1 MAFNLTANLNVAVNT
16 GALKAAANQINST
29 LGSVNSL
36 KIGTNSATFAS
47 LAPLKT
53 QISEVTNSIENFGR
67 QAGFAAKRFAAFAIT
82 AGSIITFTNNI
93 REALSAAV
101 DFDRE
106 MIRLRQVSGDT
117 AQDVAAVGEQ
127 ITGLSKNLGVSSKDL
142 VGVAVVLKQ
151 ANLTLAETKD
161 ALEAMAQAALAPNF
175 DNLKDTTEGA
185 IAIMKQFKVEAKDL
199 GAALGSVNAVAGEFA
214 VEASDIIEA
223 IRKTGGA
230 FKSAGGNLNELIALF
245 TSVRQT
251 TRESAESIGTG
262 LRTIF
267 TRIQRNDTANALKEI
282 GINLRYTADE
292 AKALGD
298 VGLEQQFVG
307 PYEAIKRLSSGLS
320 ELRSTDPRFSA
331 IVEQLG
337 GYRQISKVIPLI
349 QEFATAQKALGV
361 AQAGSVSLAVNAGQA
376 QDALAVKLQKLK
388 ESFFEVGRSIVNSPG
403 FRSLADTFIGA
414 ATSVL
419 SLINSLKGLLPLFT
433 ALAAVKIGQGIGS
446 FATGFVKGAGA
457 DNSSARTTATRR
469 ASGGFLRMQK
479 GGIVPGS
486 GSGDKVPAL
495 LEPGEMVIP
504 KKYARGG
511 SISVNK
517 MPSLA
522 IQRKLNDPNIPDDN
536 YTTGKTINKKDKFKY
551 KISTVFVDG
560 GPKSL
565 EGDFRQQGSSFEII
579 AADKLKADRI
589 AKGKK
594 GSNAPVDLDKNG
606 FPYEVKNVK
615 EPVDNAQIVDKLA
628 RYRLQKF
635 KNDAFKNKPSEDS
648 IDLGE
653 IGLVY
658 NSAKINANAANK
670 KAFGKVKGITE
681 EKEIGRKKRVAAL
694 TPENTISYKAF
705 GGPIYRQ
712 RFMNGNKVGL
722 DGKTFLERSWNPGVE
737 VIKKELKLV
746 GRTKIAKPP
755 VDSDMWERSIGFPK
769 EMNSEAYQNTP
780 DFIKLAEQY
789 VGTRKANQYK
799 RVIEHR
805 RNYDELIRKHNEEM
819 ELREQPR
826 EALPNEVIPK
836 DNITSRTTQYSE
848 AIKKHQSILYSPQ
861 NRRIQKQIDDLI
873 PSIGQSIQGN
883 ALGNFSPSQNMARS
897 FDNTRQVNKDGEVKI
912 KSSKSTMRHELGG
925 HGLQY
930 AAKKPGS
937 RLADSTFGAIDM
949 SKYSTKGEG
958 SGLETYLAEAQA
970 QFVEGRNPK
979 EKLKKFRDFSSSMS
993 YAASYGSRFH
1003 RDVANSMLESS
1014 MVPTSNML
1022 SGVDNDTTTS
1032 VIEKMVKDRYKPN
1045 SRTAKQKITGLK
1057 PVGPLGS
1064 VAFRFL
1070 GSSPQNQED
1079 KAFLRNQK
1087 QGTLN
1092 RFNGGSIYRQRFM
1105 EGNEARSKPFPKG
1118 LYPEEILGF
1127 TKGYIPQGPEL
1138 TSAFRR
1144 AALIHHSDRGGLPEN
1159 MAQVNAAFQRLK
1171 DRSDLKK
1178 ARSQSGPKTAN
1189 SPTPPPKNNAQSEDQ
1204 MFRSI
1209 FGDAPTKAEARSQW
1223 QGTNPE
1229 TFTRPNRFDSFEA
1242 VRNAS
1247 QFREKE
1253 EAAKTMNASSAY
1265 TDRQK
1270 AAKAKRKF
1278 AYGGDVV
1285 RQKFASGKFVAKDTK
1300 GNIVRDSV
1308 DAATEEEMRDKI
1320 RQMGY
1325 FVISLKMVDAKKAS
1339 QQKLQERQD
1348 RRDQAKERA
1357 KELRR
1362 YWNMNETDTG
1372 DINTSRSPKRGQS
1385 LAIEESERQNLDAR
1399 GILAGPA
1406 GAIAGGI
1413 TGAVA
1418 GTIFGG
1424 IPGAF
1429 IGGTLGFG
1437 AGAVGGMMYEKSR
1450 KSEDEKNKGLAR
1462 FSYQDE
1468 QGKKGSIP
1476 ARDKDEAI
1484 RKLSFDGIT
1493 PKNMRRVAPERS
1505 WGEYLEQK
1513 RNDIFGIKKAS
1524 IEETNRESRSRERKF
1539 SKSIGK
1545 GDAPPIMVR
1554 KPSKKTKESK
1564 DIYKPLPALA
1574 LDPTLGKS
1582 VAITKEMMEER
1593 KKDRGF
1599 ASGGL
1604 VPGTGN
1610 SDTVPMDLD
1619 EGSFVIRKSSVNKIG
1634 ADNLA
1639 SAHKFASGGKV
1650 PALLTPGEYVY
1661 SPSEAKKIGA
1671 NKLHEMNSFAKFK
1684 KGGEVGN
1691 SIVSDTFLNSP
1702 KNLKKILLTLVDQ
1715 IMESD
1720 PNISKKDAKR
1730 EATRIVSEIK
1740 VQNQTSNQAIGN
1752 VAKADQ
1758 DISAE
1763 KSNIGVFNTELK
1775 GFGKTL
1781 STLGKEATSLAEALQ
1796 KNTDAA
1802 DASYTAELALRAKG
1816 TAIVAA
1822 RDAKKAAGQ
1831 DLTKENIRVGSAQTK
1846 VNELKD
1852 KKKDME
1858 EARQAKIDA
1867 ADQKIAAAEQA
1878 KILKSQQKVDIS
1890 KNVKRI
1896 DNITG
1901 SINVLRAQREQKL
1914 DRGQSTDAIDAK
1926 IEEQKRKRRVATK
1939 EMADKVAAGPD
1950 TKKEQAAIDRA
1961 KAQKAEAEKPLKS
1974 KVIDKQITKAEAA
1987 LTTATNA
1994 RNTKSTTPVDTSKE
2008 DAQILKLNQDY
2019 QKLLNDRN
2027 TNAQNRVAIENSITA
2042 VGTKQLNVQNEI
2054 LKTEQSIKDAESN
2067 IQKAETA
2074 KAAAKA
2080 SGEKATRSFQVNAK
2094 GEIVNEKGRPI
2105 GQTKPITTPDSIK
2118 EISKQREKEYA
2129 KQNGGKDPRKGERE
2143 DIRSG
2148 IVNEYRVATE
2158 KQLRAKAQKEGKPV
2172 SELQIQSM
2180 TDQYTKQFAQGKRG
2194 AVFNKQGEVIGDRSL
2209 GSKLIKGG
2217 DYKES
2222 GDLTFQGK
2230 VKDFGSRALF
2240 GSKRTDFEAG
2250 SEGERQFKQDRA
2262 SGYANRITTAA
2273 VGGSLLASGMRA
2285 GAPEVSS
2292 LAKANEQ
2299 GVVVEDKAQQEAYR
2313 STLAFA
2319 GAIEKAGTYAATTAT
2334 AFSALGPVGTLVG
2347 GALGG
2352 LVGLIKGYA
2361 DGAKEA
2367 EAQIREVKLAA
2378 ALTGLQGTFDK
2389 LNTGLRTFDDT
2400 IAESIA
2406 ANQKIIT
2413 EANAGKAFVEAGGE
2427 KNGFDRLIS
2436 GITGGGFGGFDVKK
2450 FNELNSKSQKEAG
2463 AAQIVPLTNILNKQ
2477 AEQLGS
2483 SAVKQAGGNAGTLDY
2498 KDFAASLDAKLT
2510 SGGGG
2515 FNNQQIQKIAN
2526 ARNVSF
2532 DDVKKEIVK
2541 VMKDSFKAAQLE
2553 KTQKEAVTAN
2563 QRSINSMTLLS
2574 EAVVAAANSVESFS
2588 NKLSTNESLFS
2599 GGIGSTKVTGISNQF
2614 DQKSTPDFNAF
2625 NSSVSR
2631 LSDSL
2636 GSYGNEFK
2644 AQGNAINAA
2653 SQALPSL
2660 LAGAVEDPVGG
2671 QDISVQIA
2679 NGLREALSA
2688 QGIKGVGAEKV
2699 VSSVAGNVSG
2709 QEYTKLLAEAGGDV
2723 SKVAEK
2729 LLGNIKDP
2737 FLNAAKD
2744 ISQKLENASNQY
2756 ISGLEN
2762 LAQRQK
2768 QIGESFKNLE
2778 GAKLQRD
2785 KFTAETV
2792 ATNAGLPSQAGNLI
2806 SVDRQMQGFRTNQE
2820 RLTGTKG
2827 PEAQDSR
2834 VIGDNLKRTQE
2845 RIRELEPK
2853 VQNASGAEGGG
2864 AAFRGA
2870 ASELVKLKSE
2880 ASNLQES
2887 LKNLADQSNN
2897 LAILE
2902 GKLGQVRQ
2910 ERDNETQRGREFLTA
2925 DPKERQ
2931 KILRDR
2937 VQGQG
2942 LLRQAQAQGGNVS
2955 NFSSEQNKAL
2965 FAFLDSFGPVG
2976 KDIADNIVRNT
2987 TGLGKKKPEEDM
2999 LVGKLAK
3006 VYDEQVKANQELI
3019 GNQRSLQTDYFSQLT
3034 KQNTTFY
3041 SNLDKFIAGMEK
3053 SQVQDEKNRE
3063 VAKSAKIKDV
3073 KEKSGFLREAGVTDE
3088 NLKDV
3093 TANKGKISEVIK
3105 AREALGQ
3112 EQDRSVNI
3120 TKSMQEDDFSN
3131 SLRNSFG
3138 KSENTGENAAKEIAS
3153 KGETLNDILS
3163 KIGLTGKQSTLVR
3176 EKATTAVTEDKKLNI
3191 QDAIKR
3197 AIETVQIQTV
3207 DEAKKRVATAETG
3220 AGTLG
3225 INIANKAQEQGINAE
3240 KFESSLA
3247 AVTELNQG
3255 IGVKLTTA
3263 ASTATANIDRL
3274 SASINS
3280 LGAQQQGIAPVNVN
3294 ANPAQAIGFAVG
3306 GPAFS
3311 PRGSDTVPAMLTPGE
3326 FVVNRSATQRNLP
3339 LLQSIN
3345 SGKTS
3350 YLADGGEVLGKR
3362 IKASEDVM
3370 KIWDTPG
3377 LKQEEK
3383 IASIRNI
3390 ISNKYNSLKESS
3402 LTNVPNG
3409 IEGEPRK
3416 SAASAILQEVISSLS
3431 MGQIP
3436 KNESAKRVIDSNGG
3450 IEALQDFGNIFGDF
3464 KTKGE
3469 AETGFGNKKKEIEDK
3484 YNEYKK
3490 DMINQR
3496 LLDPEKS
3503 YDNFIKLNRVDRN
3516 FEDLKKYT
3524 PESIRKSLSGTTIS
3538 AGKDATWVDYALVLG
3553 SGIAATAAAPVV
3565 LPALGVGTAA
3575 GTLATAF
3582 ATSGVALA
3590 GASITSGN
3598 IKAYQA
3604 LTEAEKDTRR
3614 MEAYTIDAGANFSG
3628 GFLYA
3633 GNTAGPIAKKVLE
3646 AKDQKTFSNETN
3658 QMLKAFEKVS
3668 QDGETAQFQMPGSI
3682 YGKNNV
3688 DMKALKDTY
3697 FYNGWMRSNG
3707 GIDIDKESPAWEG
3720 IKNYGTKSAIYADFY
3735 KLKNEPVYTPAQ
3747 QIQKFL
3753 QAKDKGFASKYL
3765 IPPELTSYDQFIVNP
3780 EYLKSL
3786 NAAGTKDIDANID
3799 AKIPQ
3804 YIATIANL
3812 KAQKKDIVSEKKKD
3826 NVVANIANEE
3836 GTTPIDT
3843 QIRMAENEVLAARG
3857 NKELESKKKAEL
3869 EILKLRRT
3877 SYNQIGLTSNEKL
3890 KNAYGQNRPEINE
3903 NYVNSKAYLTQIKE
3917 GTGEKFVATDMGK
3930 EDELFLKRQ
3939 GDAGRLAQIGLR
3951 REVQAGAILGKMVKL
3966 KGIFAKNQ
3974 GEELNKKEFAEIGK
3988 DPNQLIPLGL
3998 KEYASLYEGQKG
4010 SLAKEDF
4017 DNPKL
4022 ILPFQKEILSSY
4034 FKQQGS
4040 TRSLAISGKGL
4051 LDFIDQY
4058 SNIKDTK
4065 GFVEA
4070 KVKQAGPD
4078 AIPLVVRAIEEGK
4091 INALG
4096 VLNAA
4101 AANVG
4106 GISRKSLEG
4115 AIGRNADFNLL
4126 DKLSEKQEG
4135 KAQKIVRPFSGI
4147 DFIEGEDGAYA
4158 TIKAVSGKGQVSMS
4172 ANNTALRIAAPY
4184 LPKSIYNQDILAG
4197 QAYTDEGL
4205 KQLAGDRPTL
4215 GSPNSSFTFPAD
4227 GPSLF
4232 TTEDFLNAVSNS
4244 QGYATISSKAVVV
4257 EEDVEGKKQRK
4268 IDYKR
4273 NLDVANIENSKT
4285 REAMKNRLKHI
4296 NDVEG
4301 MNKQN
4306 QPEENKNVV
4315 KGEPNEFQAA
4325 IIKERNEQKELSLRL
4340 PRATQQQQLFEGQYG
4355 ELSVE
4360 SRLNRGEITREEAAA
4375 QIERE
4380 RQTRKMSSG
4389 GVVNYLSSGGVPSH
4403 SPNPDPSFFKPKGTD
4418 TVPAMLTPGEFV
4430 INASATAKHGDLLS
4444 AINSGKDVGYSATGG
4459 LVYLEDGG
4467 QARKKAFY
4475 EKMNRQKKYEEE
4487 SRYLVDDKNK
4497 DKYTYMQDRK
4507 DDLESTSNRATQT
4520 FSRRQNQFLQDED
4533 SSNNDATNII
4543 FDAMGIT
4550 GLAKAGI
4557 SAISKFAMKPSLE
4570 TALHGAK
4577 HVGKDYLKEKAQH
4590 KGIDLLKSNTEKLL
4604 GYASGGLVSYLYNG
4618 GYSQRRANLAAYSGS
4633 ENEYVIDQEE
4643 VGKQNTTD
4651 ITNRIA
4657 AKNQAENNAF
4667 QMFSNTRFNDGTGS
4681 LFDNTQAGFSTGSG
4695 GVSAQQALSFQ
4706 DPTKPGGEGVT
4717 SAAMGMLGD
4726 VQSRMRGGNNPF
4738 GNISATGA
4746 EVNAL
4751 KTAKANEPE
4760 IQKQY
4765 DEYKKFIEEQKKQ
4778 QEEEESGSTYASLG
4792 GLIYAVNG
4800 LTTLSPA
4807 NPFATDEYL
4816 REKLKKEAEQ
4826 KKQRELKD
4834 DWARQL
4840 RSQQARNAIE
4850 QQKMQVFRNNQNKP
4864 RQQQPEQWQ
4873 INWQQQQQASG
4884 YKNPYAAL
4892 QSKSMFPEQR
4902 QQQSENFQDQRAYQA
4917 NQEMYGGPSAQP
4929 AFKASNYEG
4938 SFFNQATQEQ
4948 RVQRDPNRKQLS
4960 LFGMNLGSY
4969 STGGNVDT
4977 IPAMLTPGE
4986 FVVNKKASSK
4996 NSSLLHAIN
5005 SGKEVIGYRTGG
5017 SVGNIRG
5024 KKVDPI
5030 ESGINELTGKLS
5042 GVGNKFVQ
5050 SGDSF
5055 KIGANANEKGAQNIL
5070 ASSSKFN
5077 SGVGSFADSANKI
5090 SKRKGYN
5097 SGGMVNYFADG
5108 GFTPRGTDTVPAMLT
5123 PGEFV
5128 VNRQSTSKNLNLLK
5142 NINSNASY
5150 MSNGGLMY
5158 ARRGRAVESQQ
5169 QDSTSAIDMTS
5180 VTQLADAINK
5190 LGTTFLKPFGEQIDT
5205 FKAYAEALQ
5214 TQVNKIPSVIN
5225 IEVMGNLNASLNIDF
5240 NPEGVYTAVT
5250 QATEELKGWIVTQ
5263 IDKQLKNEMNS

>member
-1 MAFNLTANLNVAVNT
+1 MAFNLTANLNVAVNS

-47 LAPLKT
+47 LTPLKT
-53 QISEVTNSIENFGR
+53 QLSEVTNSIENFGR
-67 QAGFAAKRFAAFAIT
+67 QAGFAAKRFAAFAVT
-82 AGSIITFTNNI
+82 AGSIIAFTNTMKQ
-93 REALSAAV
+93 AVSAAV

-106 MIRLRQVSGDT
+106 MVRLRQVSSDT
-117 AQDVAAVGEQ
+117 VQDVAAVGDQ
-127 ITGLSKNLGVSSKDL
+127 VTNLSKNLGVSSKDL
-142 VGVAVVLKQ
+142 IGVAVVLKQ
-151 ANLTLAETKD
+151 ANLTLSETKD

-185 IAIMKQFKVEAKDL
+185 IAIMKQFKVEARDL

-230 FKSAGGNLNELIALF
+230 FKAAGGNLNELIALF

-292 AKALGD
+292 ARALGD

-433 ALAAVKIGQGIGS
+433 ALAAVKIGQSIGS

-457 DNSSARTTATRR
+457 DSSSARTNKKAD
-469 ASGGFLRMQK
+469 GGFLRMRT

-486 GSGDKVPAL
+486 GTGDKVPAL
-495 LEPGEMVIP
+495 LEPGEMVVPRNQVRRSKYLKGGDVSSVKYNKTVDGDSLNVGVVPTRARFRTSTRLEGVDAYELNKGTKKEREKGQQAKAITE
-504 KKYARGG
+504 KYAASNYQDSDKLTNLFKGKGQDKYGRPMFTD
-511 SISVNK
+511 NK
-517 MPSLA
+517 LA
-522 IQRKLNDPNIPDDN
+522 GLLIRSKVAIAYNG
-536 YTTGKTINKKDKFKY
+536 TGKRATEGQAEDINTAIGGKDPTK
-551 KISTVFVDG
+551 
-560 GPKSL
+560 
-565 EGDFRQQGSSFEII
+565 
-579 AADKLKADRI
+579 
-589 AKGKK
+589 
-594 GSNAPVDLDKNG
+594 
-606 FPYEVKNVK
+606 
-615 EPVDNAQIVDKLA
+615 
-628 RYRLQKF
+628 
-635 KNDAFKNKPSEDS
+635 
-648 IDLGE
+648 
-653 IGLVY
+653 
-658 NSAKINANAANK
+658 
-670 KAFGKVKGITE
+670 
-681 EKEIGRKKRVAAL
+681 
-694 TPENTISYKAF
+694 KAF
-705 GGPIYRQ
+705 GGP
-712 RFMNGNKVGL
+712 
-722 DGKTFLERSWNPGVE
+722 
-737 VIKKELKLV
+737 
-746 GRTKIAKPP
+746 
-755 VDSDMWERSIGFPK
+755 
-769 EMNSEAYQNTP
+769 
-780 DFIKLAEQY
+780 
-789 VGTRKANQYK
+789 
-799 RVIEHR
+799 
-805 RNYDELIRKHNEEM
+805 
-819 ELREQPR
+819 
-826 EALPNEVIPK
+826 
-836 DNITSRTTQYSE
+836 
-848 AIKKHQSILYSPQ
+848 
-861 NRRIQKQIDDLI
+861 
-873 PSIGQSIQGN
+873 
-883 ALGNFSPSQNMARS
+883 
-897 FDNTRQVNKDGEVKI
+897 
-912 KSSKSTMRHELGG
+912 
-925 HGLQY
+925 
-930 AAKKPGS
+930 
-937 RLADSTFGAIDM
+937 
-949 SKYSTKGEG
+949 
-958 SGLETYLAEAQA
+958 
-970 QFVEGRNPK
+970 
-979 EKLKKFRDFSSSMS
+979 
-993 YAASYGSRFH
+993 
-1003 RDVANSMLESS
+1003 
-1014 MVPTSNML
+1014 
-1022 SGVDNDTTTS
+1022 
-1032 VIEKMVKDRYKPN
+1032 
-1045 SRTAKQKITGLK
+1045 
-1057 PVGPLGS
+1057 
-1064 VAFRFL
+1064 
-1070 GSSPQNQED
+1070 
-1079 KAFLRNQK
+1079 
-1087 QGTLN
+1087 
-1092 RFNGGSIYRQRFM
+1092 IYRQRFM

-1189 SPTPPPKNNAQSEDQ
+1189 SPPPPPKNNAQSEDQ

-1209 FGDAPTKAEARSQW
+1209 FGDAPTKDEARSQW
-1223 QGTNPE
+1223 KGTNPE

-1253 EAAKTMNASSAY
+1253 ELSKTMNASSAY

-1308 DAATEEEMRDKI
+1308 DAATEDEMRQKI

-1325 FVISLKMVDAKKAS
+1325 FVISLKLVAAKKAS

-1372 DINTSRSPKRGQS
+1372 DINTSRPPKRGNS
-1385 LAIEESERQNLDAR
+1385 LAIEESERQERDAK

-1413 TGAVA
+1413 TGAVGGA
-1418 GTIFGG
+1418 LLGG

-1476 ARDKDEAI
+1476 ARDKEEAL
-1484 RKLSFDGIT
+1484 RKLSLMNDGIT
-1493 PKNMRRVAPERS
+1493 PINTNIRRIAPERS

-1564 DIYKPLPALA
+1564 KYSEDIYKPLPALA

-1593 KKDRGF
+1593 KKARGF

-1619 EGSFVIRKSSVNKIG
+1619 EGSFVIKKSSVNSIG
-1634 ADNLA
+1634 IDNLA
-1639 SAHKFASGGKV
+1639 NAHKFASGGKV

-1671 NKLHEMNSFAKFK
+1671 NKLHQMNSFAKFK

-1702 KNLKKILLTLVDQ
+1702 NNLKKILLTLVDQ

-1720 PNISKKDAKR
+1720 PEISKKDAKA

-1752 VAKADQ
+1752 VARADQ

-1802 DASYTAELALRAKG
+1802 DASYTAELELRAKG

-1822 RDAKKAAGQ
+1822 RDAKAAAGQ
-1831 DLTKENIRVGSAQTK
+1831 DLTKENTRVGSAQTK

-1867 ADQKIAAAEQA
+1867 ADQRIAAAEQA
-1878 KILKSQQKVDIS
+1878 KITKEAQPVDLTQENKRVVSTKQKVDDLKQKKKDMQEAKQAKIDAASQRLAEAEEAKRLKSQQPVNLKSETAKVG
-1890 KNVKRI
+1890 
-1896 DNITG
+1896 NITG
-1901 SINVLRAQREQKL
+1901 RISVLEARKKSKL
-1914 DRGQSTDAIDAK
+1914 DAGESVRVVNAQIAEAK
-1926 IEEQKRKRRVATK
+1926 RQRDVLTK
-1939 EMADKVAAGPD
+1939 QMADKTAAGPN
-1950 TKKEQAAIDRA
+1950 TKKEQEEIDKAKDELA
-1961 KAQKAEAEKPLKS
+1961 KASKPLKTKNIDTKIMRAEDALTQATTARDNKVPNTKKEQEEIDKAKAEKLEAEKPLKS
-1974 KVIDKQITKAEAA
+1974 KAIDAKITKAESA

-1994 RNTKSTTPVDTSKE
+1994 RDTKARTAVDTSKE

-2054 LKTEQSIKDAESN
+2054 LKTEQSIKDAEAN

-2118 EISKQREKEYA
+2118 QISKQREKEYA
-2129 KQNGGKDPRKGERE
+2129 KQNDGKAPRKSERE

-2148 IVNEYRVATE
+2148 IVNEYRAATE
-2158 KQLRAKAQKEGKPV
+2158 KQLRAKAQKEVKPV

-2194 AVFNKQGEVIGDRSL
+2194 AVFNKQGELTGDKSL

-2230 VKDFGSRALF
+2230 VKDFGQRLV

-2250 SEGERQFKQDRA
+2250 AEGERQFKQDRA

-2313 STLAFA
+2313 STLQFA

-2347 GALGG
+2347 GALGAF
-2352 LVGLIKGYA
+2352 VGLIKGYA
-2361 DGAKEA
+2361 DGTKEA
-2367 EAQIREVKLAA
+2367 EAQIREVKLGA

-2483 SAVKQAGGNAGTLDY
+2483 SAVRQAGGNAGTLDY
-2498 KDFAASLDAKLT
+2498 KDFAASLDTKLT

-2515 FNNQQIQKIAN
+2515 FNNAQIQKIAN

-2553 KTQKEAVTAN
+2553 KTQKEAVTVN
-2563 QRSINSMTLLS
+2563 QRSINSMALLS

-2588 NKLSTNESLFS
+2588 NRLSTNESFFS

-2614 DQKSTPDFNAF
+2614 DQKSTPDFNSF
-2625 NSSVSR
+2625 NSAVSK

-2636 GSYGNEFK
+2636 GTYGNEFK
-2644 AQGNAINAA
+2644 TQGNAINAA

-2660 LAGAVEDPVGG
+2660 LAGAIEDPVGG
-2671 QDISVQIA
+2671 QDIAIQIA
-2679 NGLREALSA
+2679 SGLREALSA
-2688 QGIKGVGAEKV
+2688 QGISGAGAERV

-2744 ISQKLENASNQY
+2744 ISQRLENASNQY

-2827 PEAQDSR
+2827 AEAQDSR

-2942 LLRQAQAQGGNVS
+2942 LLKQAQAQGGNVS

-3063 VAKSAKIKDV
+3063 VQKSARIKDV
-3073 KEKSGFLREAGVTDE
+3073 QEKSGFLREAGVTDE

-3093 TANKGKISEVIK
+3093 TANKGKISSLIK
-3105 AREALGQ
+3105 AREEKKEADKKYSNVGESLRGD
-3112 EQDRSVNI
+3112 EFK
-3120 TKSMQEDDFSN
+3120 KSIGSSFSN
-3131 SLRNSFG
+3131 KQG
-3138 KSENTGENAAKEIAS
+3138 PEAAKEIAAKS
-3153 KGETLNDILS
+3153 DTLNEILS
-3163 KIGLTGKQSTLVR
+3163 KIGLSGKESKSVQS
-3176 EKATTAVTEDKKLNI
+3176 EAIATVSEGGNI
-3191 QDAIKR
+3191 QDAITK
-3197 AIETVQIQTV
+3197 AVQNVTQQTNKDAREKV
-3207 DEAKKRVATAETG
+3207 SKSEQE
-3220 AGTLG
+3220 LG
-3225 INIANKAQEQGINAE
+3225 GSNSLGVKIANKAEDQGINAE
-3240 KFESSLA
+3240 KFESSLT
-3247 AVTELNQG
+3247 AVSELNQG
-3255 IGVKLTTA
+3255 IGVKLTA
-3263 ASTATANIDRL
+3263 AADAATANINRL
-3274 SASINS
+3274 SASIS
-3280 LGAQQQGIAPVNVN
+3280 GLAAQQQGIAPVNANV
-3294 ANPAQAIGFAVG
+3294 NPAQAIGFAIG
-3306 GPAFS
+3306 GQAFS
-3311 PRGSDTVPAMLTPGE
+3311 PRGTDTVPAMLTPGE
-3326 FVVNRSATQRNLP
+3326 FVVNRSAAQQNLP
-3339 LLQSIN
+3339 LLKSIN

-3350 YLADGGEVLGKR
+3350 YLAEGGEVLDKR
-3362 IKASEDVM
+3362 IKASEEVM
-3370 KIWDTPG
+3370 NIWNQVGPTNEQ
-3377 LKQEEK
+3377 KTAAIK
-3383 IASIRNI
+3383 SNI
-3390 ISNKYNSLKESS
+3390 KGKYDSLVKSS
-3402 LTNVPNG
+3402 LSNVP
-3409 IEGEPRK
+3409 
-3416 SAASAILQEVISSLS
+3416 SAIVKPEDREKTSLSILSEVISSLS
-3431 MGQIP
+3431 SGQLSQNPNVKKTI
-3436 KNESAKRVIDSNGG
+3436 EENGG
-3450 IEALQDFGNIFGDF
+3450 FEALQDFGNIFSNF
-3464 KTKGE
+3464 KQIQIKEGSSQE
-3469 AETGFGNKKKEIEDK
+3469 AKTTLNKEYESIKKEISDK
-3484 YNEYKK
+3484 GG
-3490 DMINQR
+3490 
-3496 LLDPEKS
+3496 
-3503 YDNFIKLNRVDRN
+3503 
-3516 FEDLKKYT
+3516 
-3524 PESIRKSLSGTTIS
+3524 LS
-3538 AGKDATWVDYALVLG
+3538 
-3553 SGIAATAAAPVV
+3553 
-3565 LPALGVGTAA
+3565 
-3575 GTLATAF
+3575 
-3582 ATSGVALA
+3582 
-3590 GASITSGN
+3590 
-3598 IKAYQA
+3598 
-3604 LTEAEKDTRR
+3604 TENLEKDK
-3614 MEAYTIDAGANFSG
+3614 
-3628 GFLYA
+3628 
-3633 GNTAGPIAKKVLE
+3633 AKKVKEKLIPLMLNYGPDAVDDHTK
-3646 AKDQKTFSNETN
+3646 AKFDNDATSDTTWRRTIGAGLQQVTSAFGLIRPLQRKVARVFDLDNYLRGHRAYKDARITGTFIDHFSDLTTNSIKEDDYPKLSKNVRGGLFTTFHNGDAQKSNAFSG
-3658 QMLKAFEKVS
+3658 S
-3668 QDGETAQFQMPGSI
+3668 QGDF
-3682 YGKNNV
+3682 Y
-3688 DMKALKDTY
+3688 DTY
-3697 FYNGWMRSNG
+3697 FWNGPEKQKALAWKSG
-3707 GIDIDKESPAWEG
+3707 GEKWKG
-3720 IKNYGTKSAIYADFY
+3720 IKNYGDKHTDTDVNLLEEESKKKIPTRKELIENY
-3735 KLKNEPVYTPAQ
+3735 LKEKKIIDWN
-3747 QIQKFL
+3747 K
-3753 QAKDKGFASKYL
+3753 KYN
-3765 IPPELTSYDQFIVNP
+3765 IPEKIESLDQFQINP
-3780 EYLKSL
+3780 DYFKNIGAESNK
-3786 NAAGTKDIDANID
+3786 GIDADID

-3812 KAQKKDIVSEKKKD
+3812 KAQKKDIVSEKKQE
-3826 NVVANIANEE
+3826 NIVANIANEE

-3890 KNAYGQNRPEINE
+3890 RNAYGQNRPEIDKS
-3903 NYVNSKAYLTQIKE
+3903 YVDSKAYLTQIKE

-3951 REVQAGAILGKMVKL
+3951 REVQASAILGKMVKL

-3998 KEYASLYEGQKG
+3998 KEYNNLYSGQKG

-4022 ILPFQKEILSSY
+4022 ILPFQKEIVGSF
-4034 FKQQGS
+4034 FKQQAS

-4065 GFVEA
+4065 GFVDA

-4091 INALG
+4091 INALS

-4115 AIGRNADFNLL
+4115 AIGRNKDFNLL

-4147 DFIEGEDGAYA
+4147 DFAEGEDGAYA
-4158 TIKAVSGKGQVSMS
+4158 TIKAATGKGQVSMS
-4172 ANNTALRIAAPY
+4172 AKNTALRIAAPY
-4184 LPKSIYNQDILAG
+4184 KSLSSTLSAATDVITTAFSNPMAALAKFAAVAPSING
-4197 QAYTDEGL
+4197 NELADQAYTNDGL

-4227 GPSLF
+4227 GPGLF
-4232 TTEDFLNAVSNS
+4232 TTEDFLNLVSNS
-4244 QGYATISSKAVVV
+4244 PGYATISSKAVVV
-4257 EEDVEGKKQRK
+4257 EEDVDGKKQRK

-4273 NLDVANIENSKT
+4273 NLDVANIENAKT
-4285 REAMKNRLKHI
+4285 REAMKNRLKQMKGETKAI
-4296 NDVEG
+4296 A
-4301 MNKQN
+4301 
-4306 QPEENKNVV
+4306 PEENKNVV

-4325 IIKERNEQKELSLRL
+4325 IIKEQKEQSALAARL
-4340 PRATQQQQLFEGQYG
+4340 PRATKEQQLFEGQYG

-4375 QIERE
+4375 QIERQ
-4380 RQTRKMSSG
+4380 RQARKMSSG
-4389 GVVNYLSSGGVPSH
+4389 GMVSYLSSGGVPSH

-4459 LVYLEDGG
+4459 IVYLEDGG

-4475 EKMNRQKKYEEE
+4475 EKMNRQKKYEED

-4520 FSRRQNQFLQDED
+4520 FSRRQNQFLQNED
-4533 SSNNDATNII
+4533 NSNNAATDMVFN
-4543 FDAMGIT
+4543 AMGMT

-4577 HVGKDYLKEKAQH
+4577 HVGKDYLQEKVQH
-4590 KGIDLLKSNTEKLL
+4590 KGVDLFKSNTEKLL
-4604 GYASGGLVSYLYNG
+4604 GYASGGLVSYLYDG
-4618 GYSQRRANLAAYSGS
+4618 GYLKRRANLGSYSGS
-4633 ENEYVIDQEE
+4633 EEETSLTVDQEGYIDNI
-4643 VGKQNTTD
+4643 GKATTSD

-4751 KTAKANEPE
+4751 KTAKANESG
-4760 IQKQY
+4760 IQSNSDEFKKQIK
-4765 DEYKKFIEEQKKQ
+4765 EYLEEQKKQ
-4778 QEEEESGSTYASLG
+4778 QEEESGSTYASLG
-4792 GLIYAVNG
+4792 GLIYAENG

-4816 REKLKKEAEQ
+4816 RAKLKKEAEE
-4826 KKQRELKD
+4826 KKQRELQD
-4834 DWARQL
+4834 DWARQQ
-4840 RSQQARNAIE
+4840 RSTLARNAIE
-4850 QQKMQVFRNNQNKP
+4850 RQRANRFRSQLQVNQNPQQQSQQQK
-4864 RQQQPEQWQ
+4864 
-4873 INWQQQQQASG
+4873 QQAAL
-4884 YKNPYAAL
+4884 AAL
-4892 QSKSMFPEQR
+4892 QSGPRPSNFAGKLP
-4902 QQQSENFQDQRAYQA
+4902 QQQAQQRPQ
-4917 NQEMYGGPSAQP
+4917 NLQVAQP
-4929 AFKASNYEG
+4929 AFQSSNYAE
-4938 SFFNQATQEQ
+4938 SFFNQVPQQQMQQQPQEQ
-4948 RVQRDPNRKQLS
+4948 MPSGYRQMAAFAKKRQEQPQQPQRQKLS
-4960 LFGMNLGSY
+4960 FLGMDLGSY

-4986 FVVNKKASSK
+4986 FVVNKQASSK
-4996 NSSLLHAIN
+4996 NYSLLHAIN
-5005 SGKEVIGYRTGG
+5005 SGKEVTGFRTGG

-5055 KIGANANEKGAQNIL
+5055 KSGANANKEGSQNIL
-5070 ASSSKFN
+5070 ASSSRFN
-5077 SGVGSFADSANKI
+5077 AGVGSFADSANKM

-5097 SGGMVNYFADG
+5097 SGGLVNYFADG

-5128 VNRQSTSKNLNLLK
+5128 VNRESTSKNLNLLK
-5142 NINSNASY
+5142 HINGNTSY
-5150 MSNGGLMY
+5150 MSNGGVMY
-5158 ARRGRAVESQQ
+5158 ARRGAFVPNQQ
-5169 QDSTSAIDMTS
+5169 ENATPAIDMTS

-5214 TQVNKIPSVIN
+5214 TQVNKIPSIIN

-5263 IDKQLKNEMNS
+5263 IGKQLKNEMNS

>member
-1 MAFNLTANLNVAVNT
+1 MAFNLTANLNVAVNS

-47 LAPLKT
+47 LTPLKT
-53 QISEVTNSIENFGR
+53 QLSEVTNSIENFGR
-67 QAGFAAKRFAAFAIT
+67 QSGFAAKRFAAFAVT

-127 ITGLSKNLGVSSKDL
+127 ITGLSKGLGVSSKDL

-151 ANLTLAETKD
+151 ANLTLSETKD

-199 GAALGSVNAVAGEFA
+199 GSALGSVNAVAGEFA

-230 FKSAGGNLNELIALF
+230 FKAAGGNLNELIALF

-446 FATGFVKGAGA
+446 FATGFVKGVGA
-457 DNSSARTTATRR
+457 DNSSARTARK
-469 ASGGFLRMQK
+469 SEGGFLRMRT

-486 GSGDKVPAL
+486 GTGDKVPAL
-495 LEPGEMVIP
+495 LEPGEMVVP
-504 KKYARGG
+504 RNQVRRSKYLKGG
-511 SISVNK
+511 DVSSVKYNK
-517 MPSLA
+517 
-522 IQRKLNDPNIPDDN
+522 
-536 YTTGKTINKKDKFKY
+536 T
-551 KISTVFVDG
+551 VDG
-560 GPKSL
+560 DSINVGVVPTRARFKTSTRL
-565 EGDFRQQGSSFEII
+565 EGVDAYELNKGTKRERAKAQKAKSITETY
-579 AADKLKADRI
+579 AASNYQNSDRLTSLF
-589 AKGKK
+589 KGK
-594 GSNAPVDLDKNG
+594 GQDKYG
-606 FPYEVKNVK
+606 RPMFT
-615 EPVDNAQIVDKLA
+615 DNKLA
-628 RYRLQKF
+628 KLLIDSGVAIAYSGKGKRATKGQ
-635 KNDAFKNKPSEDS
+635 AEDTN
-648 IDLGE
+648 IA
-653 IGLVY
+653 IGG
-658 NSAKINANAANK
+658 KDPTK
-670 KAFGKVKGITE
+670 KAFGG
-681 EKEIGRKKRVAAL
+681 
-694 TPENTISYKAF
+694 TI
-705 GGPIYRQ
+705 
-712 RFMNGNKVGL
+712 
-722 DGKTFLERSWNPGVE
+722 
-737 VIKKELKLV
+737 
-746 GRTKIAKPP
+746 
-755 VDSDMWERSIGFPK
+755 
-769 EMNSEAYQNTP
+769 
-780 DFIKLAEQY
+780 
-789 VGTRKANQYK
+789 
-799 RVIEHR
+799 H
-805 RNYDELIRKHNEEM
+805 
-819 ELREQPR
+819 
-826 EALPNEVIPK
+826 
-836 DNITSRTTQYSE
+836 
-848 AIKKHQSILYSPQ
+848 
-861 NRRIQKQIDDLI
+861 
-873 PSIGQSIQGN
+873 
-883 ALGNFSPSQNMARS
+883 
-897 FDNTRQVNKDGEVKI
+897 
-912 KSSKSTMRHELGG
+912 
-925 HGLQY
+925 
-930 AAKKPGS
+930 
-937 RLADSTFGAIDM
+937 
-949 SKYSTKGEG
+949 
-958 SGLETYLAEAQA
+958 
-970 QFVEGRNPK
+970 
-979 EKLKKFRDFSSSMS
+979 
-993 YAASYGSRFH
+993 
-1003 RDVANSMLESS
+1003 
-1014 MVPTSNML
+1014 
-1022 SGVDNDTTTS
+1022 
-1032 VIEKMVKDRYKPN
+1032 
-1045 SRTAKQKITGLK
+1045 
-1057 PVGPLGS
+1057 
-1064 VAFRFL
+1064 
-1070 GSSPQNQED
+1070 
-1079 KAFLRNQK
+1079 
-1087 QGTLN
+1087 
-1092 RFNGGSIYRQRFM
+1092 RQRFM

-1138 TSAFRR
+1138 TSAFRK

-1171 DRSDLKK
+1171 DRNDLKK

-1189 SPTPPPKNNAQSEDQ
+1189 SPPPPPKNNAQSEDQ

-1209 FGDAPTKAEARSQW
+1209 FGDAPTKDEARSQW
-1223 QGTNPE
+1223 KGTNPE
-1229 TFTRPNRFDSFEA
+1229 TFTKPNRFDSFEA

-1253 EAAKTMNASSAY
+1253 ELSKTMNASSAY

-1308 DAATEEEMRDKI
+1308 DAATEEEMRQKI

-1325 FVISLKMVDAKKAS
+1325 DIISLKMVDAKKAS

-1372 DINTSRSPKRGQS
+1372 DINTSRPPKRGTN
-1385 LAIEESERQNLDAR
+1385 LAIEESERREENAK
-1399 GILAGPA
+1399 GIILSGPA
-1406 GAIAGGI
+1406 GSIAGGI
-1413 TGAVA
+1413 TGAFSGA
-1418 GTIFGG
+1418 LLGG

-1484 RKLSFDGIT
+1484 RRLSFDSIT
-1493 PKNMRRVAPERS
+1493 PTNMRRVAPERS

-1593 KKDRGF
+1593 KKARGF

-1619 EGSFVIRKSSVNKIG
+1619 EGSFVIKKSSVNRIG

-1671 NKLHEMNSFAKFK
+1671 NKLHQMNSFAKFK

-1702 KNLKKILLTLVDQ
+1702 NNLKKILLTLVDQ

-1720 PNISKKDAKR
+1720 PEISKKDAKA

-1775 GFGKTL
+1775 SFGKTL

-1831 DLTKENIRVGSAQTK
+1831 DLTKENTRVDSAQTK

-1867 ADQKIAAAEQA
+1867 ADQRIAAAEQA
-1878 KILKSQQKVDIS
+1878 KTTKEAQPVDLTQENKRVVSTKQKVDDLKQKKKDMQEAKQAKIDAASQRLAEAEEAKRLKSQQPVNLKSETAKVG
-1890 KNVKRI
+1890 
-1896 DNITG
+1896 NITG
-1901 SINVLRAQREQKL
+1901 RISVLEARKKSKL
-1914 DRGQSTDAIDAK
+1914 DAGESVRVVNAQIAEAKRQRDAL
-1926 IEEQKRKRRVATK
+1926 TK
-1939 EMADKVAAGPD
+1939 QMADKTAAGPN
-1950 TKKEQAAIDRA
+1950 TKKEQEEIDKAKDELAKASKPLKTKNIDTKITRAEDAFAQATAARDNKVPNTKKEQEAIDKA
-1961 KAQKAEAEKPLKS
+1961 KAEKLEAEKPLKS
-1974 KVIDKQITKAEAA
+1974 KAIDAKITKAEAA

-1994 RNTKSTTPVDTSKE
+1994 RDVKATTAVDTSKE

-2054 LKTEQSIKDAESN
+2054 LKTEQSIKDAEAN

-2118 EISKQREKEYA
+2118 QISKQREKEYA
-2129 KQNGGKDPRKGERE
+2129 KQNDGKAPRKSERE

-2194 AVFNKQGEVIGDRSL
+2194 AAFNKQGELTGDKSL

-2230 VKDFGSRALF
+2230 VKDFGQRLV

-2250 SEGERQFKQDRA
+2250 AEGERQFKQDRA

-2313 STLAFA
+2313 STLQFA

-2347 GALGG
+2347 GALGAF
-2352 LVGLIKGYA
+2352 VGLIKGYA
-2361 DGAKEA
+2361 DGTKEA
-2367 EAQIREVKLAA
+2367 EAQIREVKLGA

-2427 KNGFDRLIS
+2427 KNSFDRLIS

-2553 KTQKEAVTAN
+2553 KTQKEAVTVN

-2574 EAVVAAANSVESFS
+2574 EAVVAAANSVENFS
-2588 NKLSTNESLFS
+2588 NKLSTNESFFS

-2614 DQKSTPDFNAF
+2614 DQKSTPDFNSF
-2625 NSSVSR
+2625 NSAVSK

-2636 GSYGNEFK
+2636 GTYGNEFK
-2644 AQGNAINAA
+2644 TQGNAINAA

-2660 LAGAVEDPVGG
+2660 LAGAIEDPVGG
-2671 QDISVQIA
+2671 QDIAVQIA
-2679 NGLREALSA
+2679 AGLREALSA
-2688 QGIKGVGAEKV
+2688 QGISGAGAERV

-2744 ISQKLENASNQY
+2744 ISQRLENASNQY

-2827 PEAQDSR
+2827 AEAQDSR

-2942 LLRQAQAQGGNVS
+2942 LLKQAQAQGGNVS

-3063 VAKSAKIKDV
+3063 VQKSAKIKDV
-3073 KEKSGFLREAGVTDE
+3073 QEKSGFLREAGVTDE

-3105 AREALGQ
+3105 AREAAK
-3112 EQDRSVNI
+3112 EEEKRSVNI
-3120 TKSMQEDDFSN
+3120 KESMREGDFAQSLGRSFTKDAREAD
-3131 SLRNSFG
+3131 
-3138 KSENTGENAAKEIAS
+3138 AAKEIGS

-3163 KIGLTGKQSTLVR
+3163 KIGLTGKQSSLVR
-3176 EKATTAVTEDKKLNI
+3176 EQATTAVTQNKDLNI
-3191 QDAIKR
+3191 EEAIKI
-3197 AIETVQIQTV
+3197 AIRQVLGQTV
-3207 DEAKKRVATAETG
+3207 NDAEKRVSTAEKG
-3220 AGTLG
+3220 AGALG
-3225 INIANKAQEQGINAE
+3225 VNIANKAQEQGISAE

-3274 SASINS
+3274 SASING

-3402 LTNVPNG
+3402 LANVPNG

-3431 MGQIP
+3431 IGQIS
-3436 KNESAKRVIDSNGG
+3436 KNENAKKVIDSNGG

-3464 KTKGE
+3464 KRKGDTENSLGYRTKE
-3469 AETGFGNKKKEIEDK
+3469 INDNYEKIKKEMLDEK
-3484 YNEYKK
+3484 
-3490 DMINQR
+3490 
-3496 LLDPEKS
+3496 LLDPTKS
-3503 YDNFIKLNRVDRN
+3503 YENFKDENRSNYKL
-3516 FEDLKKYT
+3516 LYSKYN
-3524 PESIRKSLSGTTIS
+3524 PADIRS
-3538 AGKDATWVDYALVLG
+3538 ALNSVIIAAGRDATVKEKVVAGLG
-3553 SGIAATAAAPVV
+3553 AAGLTAAALFAV
-3565 LPALGVGTAA
+3565 PATLGTAVAGSSGAMSAITGTAA
-3575 GTLATAF
+3575 TQGTIGLTGA
-3582 ATSGVALA
+3582 SGAGLA
-3590 GASITSGN
+3590 GGGISYGFSRLIMSESADEKKKMDVFKLDAAIADPVNQDNTHGYSAAVSTGANIKKFADLETLNSKKEFAEGMKRIKEDFNHVYKYGVSGN
-3598 IKAYQA
+3598 VK
-3604 LTEAEKDTRR
+3604 TPGWWGKTNEEKMNTDLLKETWYYKGTNGGAIDVDK
-3614 MEAYTIDAGANFSG
+3614 EGYTWQGIQNYSG
-3628 GFLYA
+3628 
-3633 GNTAGPIAKKVLE
+3633 
-3646 AKDQKTFSNETN
+3646 
-3658 QMLKAFEKVS
+3658 EKVNTFI
-3668 QDGETAQFQMPGSI
+3668 QP
-3682 YGKNNV
+3682 
-3688 DMKALKDTY
+3688 L
-3697 FYNGWMRSNG
+3697 
-3707 GIDIDKESPAWEG
+3707 IDKANAPDPSNAQK
-3720 IKNYGTKSAIYADFY
+3720 IKNYLKRKSISDKIY
-3735 KLKNEPVYTPAQ
+3735 
-3747 QIQKFL
+3747 
-3753 QAKDKGFASKYL
+3753 S
-3765 IPPELTSYDQFIVNP
+3765 IPNDLTDLNQFIVNP

-3812 KAQKKDIVSEKKKD
+3812 KAQKKDIVSEKKQE
-3826 NVVANIANEE
+3826 NIVANIANEE

-3890 KNAYGQNRPEINE
+3890 RNAYGQNRPEIDKS
-3903 NYVNSKAYLTQIKE
+3903 YIDSKAYLTQIKE

-3951 REVQAGAILGKMVKL
+3951 REVQASAILGKMVKL

-3998 KEYASLYEGQKG
+3998 KEYNNLYSGQKG

-4022 ILPFQKEILSSY
+4022 ILPFQKEIVGSF
-4034 FKQQGS
+4034 FKQQAS
-4040 TRSLAISGKGL
+4040 TKSLAISGKGL

-4058 SNIKDTK
+4058 SNIKDIK

-4115 AIGRNADFNLL
+4115 AIGRNKDFNLL

-4147 DFIEGEDGAYA
+4147 DFAEGEDGAYA
-4158 TIKAVSGKGQVSMS
+4158 TIKAASGKGQVSMS

-4184 LPKSIYNQDILAG
+4184 LPKSIYKQDILAG
-4197 QAYTDEGL
+4197 QAYTNEGL

-4325 IIKERNEQKELSLRL
+4325 IIKEQNEQKEFAARNAKN
-4340 PRATQQQQLFEGQYG
+4340 PKATREQQLFEGQYG

-4375 QIERE
+4375 QIERQ
-4380 RQTRKMSSG
+4380 RQARKMSSG
-4389 GVVNYLSSGGVPSH
+4389 GVVNYLSSGGVPSY

-4459 LVYLEDGG
+4459 IVYLEDGG

-4533 SSNNDATNII
+4533 KSNNDATNIV

-4590 KGIDLLKSNTEKLL
+4590 KGIDLFKSNTEKLL
-4604 GYASGGLVSYLYNG
+4604 GYASGGLIYAQTGYDPYYNYMNQNYDYMNQISG
-4618 GYSQRRANLAAYSGS
+4618 GG
-4633 ENEYVIDQEE
+4633 VDQ
-4643 VGKQNTTD
+4643 VQNTIYGNT
-4651 ITNRIA
+4651 IA
-4657 AKNQAENNAF
+4657 
-4667 QMFSNTRFNDGTGS
+4667 
-4681 LFDNTQAGFSTGSG
+4681 
-4695 GVSAQQALSFQ
+4695 
-4706 DPTKPGGEGVT
+4706 
-4717 SAAMGMLGD
+4717 
-4726 VQSRMRGGNNPF
+4726 
-4738 GNISATGA
+4738 
-4746 EVNAL
+4746 
-4751 KTAKANEPE
+4751 
-4760 IQKQY
+4760 
-4765 DEYKKFIEEQKKQ
+4765 
-4778 QEEEESGSTYASLG
+4778 
-4792 GLIYAVNG
+4792 
-4800 LTTLSPA
+4800 
-4807 NPFATDEYL
+4807 
-4816 REKLKKEAEQ
+4816 
-4826 KKQRELKD
+4826 
-4834 DWARQL
+4834 
-4840 RSQQARNAIE
+4840 
-4850 QQKMQVFRNNQNKP
+4850 NQNKKQKNARYLQAEQYQQQQFQLRNQAYQSQQRKSQNP
-4864 RQQQPEQWQ
+4864 KRQQQPEQWQ

-4892 QSKSMFPEQR
+4892 RSKPMFPEQR
-4902 QQQSENFQDQRAYQA
+4902 QQQSQNFQDQRAYQA

-4929 AFKASNYEG
+4929 AFQSSNYAG
-4938 SFFNQATQEQ
+4938 SFFNQVPQQQQVAQ
-4948 RVQRDPNRKQLS
+4948 DPKRKQLS

-4969 STGGNVDT
+4969 SSGGNVDT

-5005 SGKEVIGYRTGG
+5005 SGKEVTRFKDGG
-5017 SVGNIRG
+5017 SVGNISG
-5024 KKVDPI
+5024 GETDSV
-5030 ESGINELTGKLS
+5030 ESGVSKLVEKIS
-5042 GVGNKFVQ
+5042 KVGNNFIQ
-5050 SGDSF
+5050 SGRSFQSGADSTNQGS
-5055 KIGANANEKGAQNIL
+5055 KNIL
-5070 ASSSKFN
+5070 SSSLKFN
-5077 SGVGSFADSANKI
+5077 SGVGNFSNSANKI
-5090 SKRKGYN
+5090 SKASKNN
-5097 SGGMVNYFADG
+5097 SSPMVRRFSDG
-5108 GFTPRGTDTVPAMLT
+5108 GFTPKGTDTVPAMLT

-5128 VNRQSTSKNLNLLK
+5128 INAGATAKHGDLLSAINSGK
-5142 NINSNASY
+5142 NINYS
-5150 MSNGGLMY
+5150 SNGGLIEYLAYGDSATSYEKRFKDAGITPKTMME
-5158 ARRGRAVESQQ
+5158 AIKSGDQQ
-5169 QDSTSAIDMTS
+5169 QIYEMNLKAGDAQNNSRNEYLSKKFEKILGFNFFEGPDANNKEGKSRIGDTKIYSEKIRTIGSYAKNTKPIQLPKIEKQSEPQSPMGNEEDQMSYASKGGIRRSSSDTIPAMLTPGEFVVNARQSSKNASLLHAINSGEDIQGFANGGPVGYYSGGKTNGPSVRFNAAASKFDGAISRFDAAVSRMSIPSGGSNNNNQINIAKSSFEELSRILKTEIKIGS
-5180 VTQLADAINK
+5180 GPIDKFNNAVTQFGTNSTGFSSSLEKFKTYVDELNTAIGRIP
-5190 LGTTFLKPFGEQIDT
+5190 GTLNLQI
-5205 FKAYAEALQ
+5205 
-5214 TQVNKIPSVIN
+5214 IGSI
-5225 IEVMGNLNASLNIDF
+5225 NASLNVSFDSSS
-5240 NPEGVYTAVT
+5240 VYTEVT
-5250 QATEELKGWIVTQ
+5250 NATESLKGWITSE
-5263 IDKQLKNEMNS
+5263 ITRKLNDEMA